1 MSENNLKNNADRI
14 KFLNKK
20 QEEITER
27 QSNNLVLDFDQ
38 ALKEENKEKIEI
50 NLLGKTYFLPKKMPF
65 NFSTFFLRSCYGKN
79 KKSGEWEVSMTDDKI
94 LPFIELMFGKRF
106 IENLEKSRDNRISMM
121 FVYEKIVPKIL
132 NEWGYHMDTSK
143 SGHISEKKIQ
153 IRK

>member
-14 KFLNKK
+14 KFLDEK

-38 ALKEENKEKIEI
+38 ALREENKQKIEI
-50 NLLGKTYFLPKKMPF
+50 KLLGKTYFLPKKMPF
-65 NFSTFFLRSCYGKN
+65 NFSTFFLRFCY
-79 KKSGEWEVSMTDDKI
+79 KKIKGQWTVIMDDDKI
-94 LPFIELMFGKRF
+94 MPFIELMFGKRF

-132 NEWGYHMDTSK
+132 NEWGYHMDASK

-153 IRK
+153 IQR